1 MVCQIYARLPDKFF
15 SQKMRHKM
23 RECAVLALL
32 CYAVDVVVPKTQT
45 DGRKNSN
52 TEKQD
57 ESKGC
62 KRKLSPHHEVGD
74 YIPVPNHEVDND
86 IPVLDHEVDNCIL
99 VPDHVMD
106 TYIPPVLDTPAITS
120 GTSAETDPET
130 TYLIH

>member
-1 MVCQIYARLPDKFF
+1 M
-15 SQKMRHKM
+15 
-23 RECAVLALL
+23 ALL

-106 TYIPPVLDTPAITS
+106 TYIPYIHLHIGHPCHHVRHLS
-120 GTSAETDPET
+120 GNRP
-130 TYLIH
+130 